1 MAAIGADLVPRRAA
15 EPRSLEP
22 VERLGSA
29 DGQDNIEVDE

>member
-1 MAAIGADLVPRRAA
+1 MAAIDADLVPRRAA

-29 DGQDNIEVDE
+29 DNIEVDG